1 VQLEDP
7 IQLSVLVV
15 DDDPEMRRLFCEI
28 VARRGHVP
36 YAVESAEAGLELL
49 PSVTFEAAFLDHD
62 LPGMEGLLFGEYL
75 RRNNPDMSVALVTGS
90 DDRRLENKTR
100 NLDVQFIAKPF
111 DVVEI
116 MGVLDACIA
125 RMVERRVTAAVLADP
140 DHAPPIARFAEH
152 LGAHYDMPNV
162 PTRIEERLAGG
173 IARALR
179 ELRSDARY
187 TERERVLA
195 LAGLMTAK
203 VLGVRLPKTGEG
215 LSLYAEYDRLM
226 TKHSRRLEF
235 GPEDEA

>member
-1 VQLEDP
+1 MQPEDP
-7 IQLSVLVV
+7 IQLNVLVV

-28 VARRGHVP
+28 VTRRGHVP

-75 RRNNPDMSVALVTGS
+75 RRNNPEMSVALVTGS
-90 DDRRLENKTR
+90 DDRRLEHKTR

-116 MGVLDACIA
+116 MAVLDACIA
-125 RMVERRVTAAVLADP
+125 RIVERHATASIVADP
-140 DHAPPIARFAEH
+140 DHAPPIARFVQH
-152 LGAHYDMPNV
+152 LADHFDMPNV
-162 PTRIEERLAGG
+162 PTRIEERVASG

-187 TERERVLA
+187 AERERVMA

-203 VLGVRLPKTGEG
+203 VLGVRLPKTAEG

-226 TKHSRRLEF
+226 IKHGRRIEF
-235 GPEDEA
+235 GADDAA